1 MSKAYVIE
9 AAGEAAGLVV
19 RQSRHAGGGFR
30 FFASLP
36 QFASL
41 DQQVF
46 RRADDAA
53 RAARAIINARAL
65 SSANDN
71 RHPSNWRHV

>member
-1 MSKAYVIE
+1 MSEAYVIE

-19 RQSRHAGGGFR
+19 RERGGFR

-41 DQQVF
+41 DQQLF
-46 RRADDAA
+46 RRSNDAA
-53 RAARAIINARAL
+53 RAARAL
-65 SSANDN
+65 SSTNDN
-71 RHPSNWRHV
+71 RHSRSWRL

>member
-1 MSKAYVIE
+1 MSEAYVIE

-19 RQSRHAGGGFR
+19 RQSRQSGGGFR

-36 QFASL
+36 RYAAL

-53 RAARAIINARAL
+53 RAARAL
-65 SSANDN
+65 GSANDN
-71 RHPSNWRHV
+71 RPLKVRRPS